1 MTTNTTIGSTGT
13 VSQNLL
19 NTMNG
24 TTGTSSSST
33 ASSSTSNNSTSAASL
48 QSSFLQLLVTQ
59 LQNQDPTNPMD
70 NSQMTSQ
77 LAQINTVSGISQ
89 LNTTLS
95 SLASQLTAQQQAQSA
110 SLIGATVLT
119 PGNSV
124 TVSNSSGTDTIT
136 PFGVTLSGAATNVQI
151 QVTNSSG
158 QVVNT
163 INLGKESAGTVPV
176 SWTPVDASGNALPA
190 GNYTIAASATI
201 GGSPATP
208 STVTGAVVEGVLPQ
222 SSGNANLVLSN
233 GNTVGL
239 STVAGIL

>member
-1 MTTNTTIGSTGT
+1 MTTNTTIGNTGT
-13 VSQNLL
+13 VSQTLL
-19 NTMNG
+19 NNVNG
-24 TTGTSSSST
+24 TTGSSTSST
-33 ASSSTSNNSTSAASL
+33 STSNNSTSAASL

-110 SLIGATVLT
+110 NLIGTTVLT

-124 TVSNSSGTDTIT
+124 TVSNTSGTDSIT

-158 QVVNT
+158 KVVNT
-163 INLGKESAGTVPV
+163 INLGKASAGTVPV

-190 GNYTIAASATI
+190 GNYTISASATI
-201 GGSPATP
+201 GGSPASP
-208 STVTGAVVEGVLPQ
+208 ATVTGAVVEGVLPQ
-222 SSGNANLVLSN
+222 SSGSANLVLSN
-233 GNTVGL
+233 GNTVNL